1 MPPIEVGPL
10 RAVSAIESRLARKT
24 GESSGQTVRA
34 ETAEP
39 AVVKSDV
46 LEAGD
51 IPVDSERVEIVR
63 RAVQEGTYPV
73 IPARIAD
80 VVIAAGLLLRSG
92 K

>member
-10 RAVSAIESRLARKT
+10 RALSAIESRLARKT
-24 GESSGQTVRA
+24 GESSGQSARA

-39 AVVKSDV
+39 AVVQSDV

-51 IPVDSERVEIVR
+51 IPVDSERVDIIR
-63 RAVQEGTYPV
+63 RAVQQGTYPV

-80 VVIAAGLLLRSG
+80 AVIAAGLLLRSG